1 MIKKPILK
9 ENKYKITRDMT
20 HSGCEVDWS
29 DTGDTN
35 KAWNWETT
43 ENART
48 EQRIKKMRD
57 AFK

>member
-1 MIKKPILK
+1 MIIKPILR
-9 ENKYKITRDMT
+9 ENKSMTRA
-20 HSGCEVDWS
+20 GCEVDWS